1 MTDDP
6 RDDARE
12 GRVTDDPRDDARDG
26 ARERITGAV
35 GGTLS
40 AARTAIDRAGQVLQ
54 QGRVARHRRLR
65 RQARSPLPL
74 LYAVHPEARRA
85 LPHPLGLR
93 TIPLEEIAGTAVEP
107 PQRGADFLPLPA
119 LRTLNWQGRWQ
130 RLRRAHSRLVSLPP
144 IDVVRFA
151 DRYWVVDGHN
161 RVALALYEDQVA
173 IDGDVTDLRVP
184 GGRSERAGDLA
195 PVVADSLEVRAA
207 GRGRFVQTGDR
218 DGET

>member
-1 MTDDP
+1 MTDN
-6 RDDARE
+6 
-12 GRVTDDPRDDARDG
+12 PRDDARDG

-74 LYAVHPEARRA
+74 LYEVHPEARRA

-107 PQRGADFLPLPA
+107 PQRGADFLPLPD

-184 GGRSERAGDLA
+184 GERSERAGDLA